1 MRKFERISREVFLRD
16 IPLGDYD
23 ELVLPKRSTKYSAG
37 YDFYSPISFTL
48 NPGERKVIPTG
59 IKVCMNDNEFLAIY
73 VRSSLGFKWDI
84 RMCNQVGII
93 DADYYVNSENEGH
106 IFVCL
111 KNEGNSAVTINKG
124 DRFVQGIFT
133 PYLITVVLV
142 VQIKEKIIMNNDKKF
157 YISTAIAYT
166 SSKPH
171 IGNTYEIV
179 LADAIARYKRLEGY
193 DVYFQTGTDEH
204 GQKIED
210 KAREAGVSPQ
220 EYVDKIA
227 GEIKSIWDLMDTSY
241 DRFVRTTD
249 KEHEEK
255 VQRIFKKLYDQ
266 GDIYKSEYKGLYCTP
281 CESL

>member
-73 VRSSLGFKWDI
+73 IRSSLGFKWDI

-93 DADYYVNSENEGH
+93 DAGYYGNSENEGH

-111 KNEGNSAVTINKG
+111 KNEGNSAVTINKE

-133 PYLITVVLV
+133 PYLITDDDTVTG
-142 VQIKEKIIMNNDKKF
+142 IREGGIGSTNGGDDNN
-157 YISTAIAYT
+157 
-166 SSKPH
+166 
-171 IGNTYEIV
+171 G
-179 LADAIARYKRLEGY
+179 
-193 DVYFQTGTDEH
+193 
-204 GQKIED
+204 
-210 KAREAGVSPQ
+210 
-220 EYVDKIA
+220 
-227 GEIKSIWDLMDTSY
+227 
-241 DRFVRTTD
+241 
-249 KEHEEK
+249 
-255 VQRIFKKLYDQ
+255 
-266 GDIYKSEYKGLYCTP
+266 
-281 CESL
+281 